1 MGLFEPVWKTSDY
14 MKDEKAI
21 KAVKKITDN
30 NKLYEICMTAP
41 LPQVRKAAVNQ
52 INDQRLLLDIAAK
65 SDMRSVSE
73 LACERIRDPQIL
85 NEVMLHGKKGVP
97 FDELI
102 KKINDEQTILYIAH
116 CADDNEAR
124 RSAVHALKKP
134 NQLLEFAFSQDYGI
148 RKTAR
153 QLFSSYFIV
162 PGPFRL
168 KNYSITD
175 EQLAK
180 YIDSLIVE
188 EYEGARLS
196 LPSDI
201 NEEELQRVYQ
211 NAKLEDLRAKAFVR
225 LCGRVDHEK
234 LLEYYKIARDKEFKG
249 NKYVAEWREAR
260 QLIERRID
268 NGESENISLLL
279 QFVKDSEIDCDI
291 ASRCIKNLF
300 SKKLDN
306 IENIRNVRSEAVQ
319 SYLSMID
326 EFVRRYKDRGEE
338 YAIYSLAVS
347 IPSSE
352 REQYGFE
359 VKGNTY
365 EAEDEYGRY
374 SSHSTEVKYKGKL
387 YRYNM

>member
-1 MGLFEPVWKTSDY
+1 MGLFKPVWKTSDY

-41 LPQVRKAAVNQ
+41 LLQVRKAAVNQ

-73 LACERIRDPQIL
+73 HAYERIRDPQIL

-97 FDELI
+97 FAELI

-116 CADDNEAR
+116 CADDTEAR
-124 RSAVHALKKP
+124 RSAVNALKKP
-134 NQLLEFAFSQDYGI
+134 DQLLEFAFSSDYGI
-148 RKTAR
+148 RSTAR
-153 QLFSSYFIV
+153 RLFSTYSIAPELF
-162 PGPFRL
+162 GL

-175 EQLAK
+175 AQLNK
-180 YIDSLIVE
+180 YIDSLIAE
-188 EYEGARLS
+188 NYGNELT
-196 LPSDI
+196 LPPNI
-201 NEEELQRVYQ
+201 NEDQLQRVYR

-225 LCGRVDHEK
+225 LCGIIDSER
-234 LLEYYKIARDKEFKG
+234 LLEYYKIARDKEFNEKRCW
-249 NKYVAEWREAR
+249 ATWREAQ

-291 ASRCIKNLF
+291 ASQCIKNIF
-300 SKKLDN
+300 SEKLDN
-306 IENIRNVRSEAVQ
+306 FENIRNVRSEAVQ

-326 EFVRRYKDRGEE
+326 EYGRRYKDRGEE
-338 YAIYSLAVS
+338 YAIYRLAVS

-359 VKGNTY
+359 VKGYTD

-374 SSHSTEVKYKGKL
+374 LSHSTEVKYKGET
-387 YRYNM
+387 YWYNM

>member
-1 MGLFEPVWKTSDY
+1 M
-14 MKDEKAI
+14 
-21 KAVKKITDN
+21 
-30 NKLYEICMTAP
+30 
-41 LPQVRKAAVNQ
+41 
-52 INDQRLLLDIAAK
+52 
-65 SDMRSVSE
+65 
-73 LACERIRDPQIL
+73 
-85 NEVMLHGKKGVP
+85 
-97 FDELI
+97 
-102 KKINDEQTILYIAH
+102 
-116 CADDNEAR
+116 
-124 RSAVHALKKP
+124 
-134 NQLLEFAFSQDYGI
+134 
-148 RKTAR
+148 
-153 QLFSSYFIV
+153 
-162 PGPFRL
+162 
-168 KNYSITD
+168 
-175 EQLAK
+175 
-180 YIDSLIVE
+180 
-188 EYEGARLS
+188 
-196 LPSDI
+196 
-201 NEEELQRVYQ
+201 
-211 NAKLEDLRAKAFVR
+211 
-225 LCGRVDHEK
+225 
-234 LLEYYKIARDKEFKG
+234 
-249 NKYVAEWREAR
+249 AEWREAR

>member
-1 MGLFEPVWKTSDY
+1 MGLFKPVWKTSDY
-14 MKDEKAI
+14 MKDKKAI

-41 LPQVRKAAVNQ
+41 LFQVRDAAVNQ

-65 SDMRSVSE
+65 SDMRSVSK
-73 LACERIRDPQIL
+73 LAYERIRDPQIL

-97 FDELI
+97 FAELI
-102 KKINDEQTILYIAH
+102 NKINDEQTILYIAH
-116 CADDNEAR
+116 CADDTEAR
-124 RSAVHALKKP
+124 RSAVNALKEP
-134 NQLLEFAFSQDYGI
+134 DQLLEFAFSSDYGI
-148 RKTAR
+148 RSTAR
-153 QLFSSYFIV
+153 RLFSTYFIA
-162 PGPFRL
+162 PEPFRL

-175 EQLAK
+175 AQLNK
-180 YIDSLIVE
+180 YIDSLIAE
-188 EYEGARLS
+188 NYSDGLT
-196 LPSDI
+196 LPPNI
-201 NEEELQRVYQ
+201 NEDQLQRVYR
-211 NAKLEDLRAKAFVR
+211 NAKSENLRAKAFGR
-225 LCGRVDHEK
+225 LCGRADHEK
-234 LLEYYKIARDKEFKG
+234 LLEYYKIARDKEFNEKRF
-249 NKYVAEWREAR
+249 VAEWREALD
-260 QLIERRID
+260 LIERRID

-306 IENIRNVRSEAVQ
+306 IENIRNVRSEAVKT
-319 SYLSMID
+319 YLSMID

-338 YAIYSLAVS
+338 YAIYNLAVS

-359 VKGNTY
+359 VKGYTD

-374 SSHSTEVKYKGKL
+374 LSHSTEVKYKGKT
-387 YRYNM
+387 YWYNM

>member
-97 FDELI
+97 FAELI

-148 RKTAR
+148 RSTAR

-180 YIDSLIVE
+180 YIDSMIAE

-260 QLIERRID
+260 ELIERRID

-279 QFVKDSEIDCDI
+279 RFVKDSEIDCDI

-306 IENIRNVRSEAVQ
+306 IENINMLRSEAVK

-338 YAIYSLAVS
+338 YAIYSLVVS

-359 VKGNTY
+359 VKGYTD
-365 EAEDEYGRY
+365 EVEDQHGRY
-374 SSHSTEVKYKGKL
+374 TTQSTEIKYKGKS